1 MPHPLTRAL
10 RLTALAT
17 PLFWTV
23 AAPST
28 ALATTPVGWEEP
40 PSIST
45 LTALLLFVGVP
56 LGLFLLIVGLTVAPS
71 LARRGDQQ
79 QNVDRWATPQWFN
92 GPAAGAG
99 GRAVSASGTAG
110 NDARAL
116 EATSTGTGATAA
128 AGSGSA
134 SRSGASVY
142 TASGG
147 GHRSGSSAYAASG
160 QRSGSSA
167 YAASGQRSGSSAY
180 PSPRQGS
187 STYAGRSV
195 GAESSTYATPGADAA
210 GSKAHMMSGN
220 APEAGT
226 SDAYASPGSGV
237 PAEGDQLAAAATRG
251 GGASARW

>member
-110 NDARAL
+110 NDARVL

-128 AGSGSA
+128 AGSGGA

-147 GHRSGSSAYAASG
+147 GH
-160 QRSGSSA
+160 RSGSSA